1 MGSVGAEREAGPTP
15 DATAPEPSRP
25 LLTIGAVTAAVVVL
39 DQLTK
44 WWALEALTDPT
55 RVIDLVWTLRL
66 RVIYNTGTAF
76 SLTSDSGPIV
86 SVIALVVVAFLLW
99 SGRKQRSPWV
109 LAAYGLVV
117 GGTFGNMID
126 RLFRDGNDGLLGGA
140 VIDFVDLQWFP
151 VFNLA
156 DAALTV
162 GIGLLLVVG
171 FFTDALDD
179 APGGETGA

>member
-1 MGSVGAEREAGPTP
+1 VGSVGAESTGRP
-15 DATAPEPSRP
+15 ATEDPSERPHRP
-25 LLTIGAVTAAVVVL
+25 LLAIGAVAGVVVVL

-55 RVIDLVWTLRL
+55 RIIDLVWTLRL

-99 SGRKQRSPWV
+99 SGRSQRSPWV
-109 LAAYGLVV
+109 LASYGLVV
-117 GGTFGNMID
+117 GGTFGNMVD

-156 DAALTV
+156 DAALTI
-162 GIGLLLVVG
+162 GIGVLLAVG
-171 FFTDALDD
+171 FFTDALDEP
-179 APGGETGA
+179 AEGETGA

>member
-1 MGSVGAEREAGPTP
+1 MGSVGAET
-15 DATAPEPSRP
+15 TAPSTSGGATPRPRHP
-25 LLTIGAVTAAVVVL
+25 LLVIGAVTAAVVVL

-44 WWALEALTDPT
+44 WWALEALTEPT

-76 SLTSDSGPIV
+76 SLTSDSGPVV

-99 SGRKQRSPWV
+99 SGRNQRSPWV
-109 LAAYGLVV
+109 LASYGLVV
-117 GGTFGNMID
+117 GGTFGNMVD
-126 RLFRDGNDGLLGGA
+126 RVFRDGNDGVLGGA

-179 APGGETGA
+179 PAEGETGA